1 MGTLI
6 ITLVVIAL
14 VVVLVAMTVKVV
26 PQQRV
31 GVVERLGKFH
41 RLLTPGLNILI
52 PIIEQ
57 VRIYHDLRIQQATV
71 PPQMVITKDNVQV
84 QIDNIIFYQVV
95 GPEQA
100 TYGILDYVSGVR
112 NITTATLRQIIG
124 KMELDETLSGREK
137 ISAEMRVA
145 LDEATEKW
153 GVRIE
158 RVEVVDIKPPMDIQ
172 EAMDK
177 QMKAER
183 SKRAIVL
190 EAEAA
195 KQDMI
200 LRAEGDKQSK
210 ILKAEGE
217 REARIRQAEGIRQAT
232 ELEALGQA
240 KAIQSVAEAEKA
252 RIELLKEAGL
262 DENVLAYKSFE
273 SLNEIAKGAAN
284 KVFLPTGAMDTLAS
298 MGAIGEVFKV
308 KAGKE
313 GAK

>member
-1 MGTLI
+1 MVITI
-6 ITLVVIAL
+6 IILVIVVVFIAL
-14 VVVLVAMTVKVV
+14 TIKIV

-52 PIIEQ
+52 PIVDH
-57 VRIYHDLRIQQATV
+57 VRVYHDLRIQQANV
-71 PPQMVITKDNVQV
+71 PPQTVITKDNVQV
-84 QIDNIIFYQVV
+84 EIDTIIFYQVV
-95 GPEQA
+95 GPDQA
-100 TYGILDYVSGVR
+100 TYGISDYVYGVR
-112 NITTATLRQIIG
+112 NISTATMRQIIG

-137 ISAEMRVA
+137 ISMEIRVA

-158 RVEVVDIKPPMDIQ
+158 RVEVIDIQPPRDIQ

-210 ILKAEGE
+210 ILKAEGDK
-217 REARIRQAEGIRQAT
+217 EARIREAEGLGQAQ
-232 ELEALGQA
+232 ELEAIGQA
-240 KAIQSVAEAEKA
+240 KAILSVAQAEKN
-252 RIELLKEAGL
+252 RIELLREAGL
-262 DENVLAYKSFE
+262 DENVLAYRSFE
-273 SLNEIAKGAAN
+273 ALTEISKGPAN
-284 KVFLPTGAMDTLAS
+284 KVFIPTNAVEILGSL
-298 MGAIGEVFKV
+298 GAIGEIFK
-308 KAGKE
+308 
-313 GAK
+313 AKK